1 MGGGGGMDDPS
12 KKNVYLWPI
21 LKFAICVANFY
32 NNLKTHKNWPKH
44 FFKNQKC
51 LKRIRKVLNDFKR

>member
-21 LKFAICVANFY
+21 LKFAIFVAIFY

-44 FFKNQKC
+44 FFLKIKNALN
-51 LKRIRKVLNDFKR
+51 LKEKF